1 MTRRPVILVVDDE
14 LQILRTMRAS
24 LPLHGYEVRT
34 APGGKEAL
42 DEIKKEMP
50 DLIILDLAM
59 PEMSGL
65 DVCYSIREF
74 STVPIVVLSAI
85 GVESDKVTA
94 LDSGA
99 DDYVT
104 KPFAMN
110 ELLARIRA
118 VLRRSDGTSNPS
130 VLTSGDLTMDL
141 NTRQVVVGGREV
153 KLTPKEFGVLK
164 YLVSNAGKVITHR
177 ALLLAVWGSESS
189 EQTEYLRVFVNQL
202 RRKLEPDP
210 QHPDHILTE
219 PWIGYRFIPRD

>member
-1 MTRRPVILVVDDE
+1 MSRKPVVLVVDDE

-24 LPLHGYEVRT
+24 LPMHGYEVRT

-42 DEIKKEMP
+42 DEIKREMP

-65 DVCYSIREF
+65 DLCYAIREF
-74 STVPIVVLSAI
+74 SSVPIVVLSAI
-85 GVESDKVTA
+85 GAESEKVTA
-94 LDSGA
+94 LDVGA

-110 ELLARIRA
+110 ELLARVRA
-118 VLRRSDGTSNPS
+118 VLRRSDTTCSAS
-130 VLTSGDLTMDL
+130 VLTAGDLTMDL

-153 KLTPKEFGVLK
+153 RLTPKEFGVLK
-164 YLVSNAGKVITHR
+164 HLMSNAGRVITHR

-202 RRKLEPDP
+202 RRKLESDP
-210 QHPDHILTE
+210 RHPDHILTE
-219 PWIGYRFIPRD
+219 PWVGYRFVPHD